1 MSVMTKLYDDYAT
14 ASRAAS
20 EVDALSLSG
29 VETSIVGGET
39 LREGYAADP
48 YYDSAYAYENP
59 RAVDND
65 TSATATGAGVGAAVG
80 GGAGLL
86 AGLGIMAIP
95 GIGPL
100 VAAGWL
106 AATAVGAAG
115 GAAAGGAVGALV
127 DVGIDDDDAP
137 VYSEAFRR
145 GQVALSI
152 RFPEDARMA
161 VQSALSRFTDHDV
174 ADLRSRYEDDGWRH
188 DESDA
193 EREARMLRMSQ
204 RPML

>member
-20 EVDALSLSG
+20 EVDALSLPG
-29 VETSIVGGET
+29 VQTSIVGGET
-39 LREGYAADP
+39 LRDGYAADP
-48 YYDSAYAYENP
+48 YYDTP
-59 RAVDND
+59 RAIDDD

-161 VQSALSRFTDHDV
+161 VQSALSRVPDHDV
-174 ADLRSRYEDDGWRH
+174 ADLRRRYEGDGWRH
-188 DESDA
+188 DETDA

>member
-20 EVDALSLSG
+20 EVDALNLSG
-29 VETSIVGGET
+29 VQTSIVGGER
-39 LREGYAADP
+39 LREGYAANP
-48 YYDSAYAYENP
+48 YYDTP
-59 RAVDND
+59 RTVADD
-65 TSATATGAGVGAAVG
+65 SSATATGAGVGAAVG

-161 VQSALSRFTDHDV
+161 VQSALSRVPDHDV
-174 ADLRSRYEDDGWRH
+174 ADLRRRYEDDGWRH
-188 DESDA
+188 DETDA

-204 RPML
+204 RSMF

>member
-1 MSVMTKLYDDYAT
+1 MSVLTKLYDDYAT

-20 EVDALSLSG
+20 EVDALRLSG
-29 VETSIVGGET
+29 VQTSIVGGET
-39 LREGYAADP
+39 LRDGYAADP
-48 YYDSAYAYENP
+48 YYDTH
-59 RAVDND
+59 RTVDDD

-161 VQSALSRFTDHDV
+161 VQSALSRVPDHDV
-174 ADLRSRYEDDGWRH
+174 ADLRLRYEDDGWRH
-188 DESDA
+188 DETDA
-193 EREARMLRMSQ
+193 EREARMLRMNQ